1 MENIEVILL
10 KLSPAI
16 AILVLLLVIHF
27 DTRRKTCARWTACYG
42 NNMPFAKRN
51 RRIKNV
57 KN

>member
-27 DTRRKTCARWTACYG
+27 DTRRKTCAHWTACYG
-42 NNMPFAKRN
+42 NNKPFAKR
-51 RRIKNV
+51 K
-57 KN
+57 